1 MCLNITSI
9 KNIQTPS
16 QLAPK
21 DSFLKYTI
29 PYKMI
34 YRNSVRYTT
43 AHSVSKLKWLLI
55 PEACT
60 TEQVSYLANANAS
73 WLTDQ

>member
-34 YRNSVRYTT
+34 YRNSVRYTI
-43 AHSVSKLKWLLI
+43 AHTVSKLK
-55 PEACT
+55 
-60 TEQVSYLANANAS
+60 
-73 WLTDQ
+73 